1 MTSAN
6 ILIVLLVG
14 TVVGALTGLGLGGFF
29 SNPWYLALAAGFL
42 STIIAGLVR
51 DFLARRATGLGPD
64 SSRTPVLVLVYSVV
78 ASLAGSSAATEVAQQ
93 SGVASPAWVGT
104 LAGLFSAVLMAMLMI
119 TYYTHPGQAPKVRN

>member
-14 TVVGALTGLGLGGFF
+14 TVVGALIGLGLGGFF
-29 SNPWYLALAAGFL
+29 GNPWYLALVAGFL

-51 DFLARRATGLGPD
+51 DFLARRGTGLGPD
-64 SSRTPVLVLVYSVV
+64 SSRTPVLVLVYAVV
-78 ASLAGSSAATEVAQQ
+78 ASLAGSSAATEIAQQ
-93 SGVASPAWVGT
+93 SGVASSVWVGT

-119 TYYTHPGQAPKVRN
+119 TYYTHPGSAPTVRG